1 MKNEIMINKVYKSIN
16 GCSLEQIEKFI
27 EQDVETELSTELNIY
42 VCFDGNAKIYYKG
55 DLAHCYM
62 YSKMF
67 RRHND
72 FDLEI
77 SSIEKYNEMME
88 EIKKI

>member
-1 MKNEIMINKVYKSIN
+1 MSNKVYETIN
-16 GCSLEQIEKFI
+16 GCSLEQVEKFI
-27 EQDVETELSTELNIY
+27 EQDVETELSTELNVY
-42 VCFDGNAKIYYKG
+42 VCFDGNTRIYYKG

-77 SSIEKYNEMME
+77 LSIEKYNEMQEM
-88 EIKKI
+88 IKKI